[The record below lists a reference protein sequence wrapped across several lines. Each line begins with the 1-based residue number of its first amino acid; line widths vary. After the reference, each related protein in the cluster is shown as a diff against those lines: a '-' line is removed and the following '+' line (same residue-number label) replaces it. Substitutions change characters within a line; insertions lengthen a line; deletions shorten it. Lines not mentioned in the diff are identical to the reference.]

1 MFATIFSIAETILQK
16 SRISQRNFA
25 YLFPCLYYIG
35 YLLPV
40 TCLVLL
46 QPVCKTL
53 SPIQSRHSRHLQPVT
68 CHRSLILLRCSPSG
82 RRYLPNRV
90 CWNGPSHSNVPGF
103 PHRTSAF
110 GKRYVP
116 TLLSYNLARLRS
128 SFNQINS

>member
-1 MFATIFSIAETILQK
+1 LFATIFSIAETILQK

-82 RRYLPNRV
+82 RRYFPNRV
-90 CWNGPSHSNVPGF
+90 CWKAPAIPTC
-103 PHRTSAF
+103 PDTRTTPLRLENATCQPCYSTWASA
-110 GKRYVP
+110 
-116 TLLSYNLARLRS
+116 LR
-128 SFNQINS
+128 I